1 MPTQRTDPR
10 FSIAYRKAGTALA
23 VAAAMVLYPAFVRE
37 ANAFKLFGVT
47 LWGSDEPELEI
58 INPVRY
64 TATMDVPLVDPKFYE
79 NLENAS
85 FLISD
90 QDKPVSGDLGL
101 VIKARD
107 DRDRLVASLYENA
120 RYSGVVRITVA
131 GTDIENLPPN
141 PVFDHSKPVPVHI
154 EITPGPEFSLGNI
167 TLEGDA
173 AGRNL
178 EEFDLVRGG
187 NAGSLNIIR
196 GGEKLI
202 EQLKSEGRPLA
213 KLTKRQAVA
222 DHATNTVDV
231 TMSAEAG
238 PVAPVGMIGIKGQ
251 QSVDPDFIRYYS
263 RLNAGQPYSPESL
276 RKASERL
283 RQLGVF
289 SSVTVRESEQLA
301 ANGSLPLTIE
311 VSEGKHRYFGLGA
324 QFSTTEGAGLQG
336 YWGHRNL
343 FGKAETLR
351 IEGAVSRLGEASSV
365 EGMDYSAGITF
376 TKPGVFHP
384 SATFKASLTAKTE
397 HPDTYEAKT
406 ITGAAGFSYE
416 VNDTDT
422 AAAGLEVSW
431 TDTDDAYGNNKY
443 LTTSI
448 PLEYVRDTRD
458 NKLDPTT
465 GFRAAIA
472 AKPSYE
478 AMNGTFF
485 STFEGSAT
493 GYKGLGSEDRVVLAG
508 KLGAGVL
515 VGASDLQDV
524 PATRRF
530 YAGGGGSVRGYSYQ
544 EISPYNSN
552 GDATGGRSYVLGSV
566 EARIKITDTIGLV
579 PFIDAAAVST
589 RMTPDFSDMRI
600 GAGIGLRYATPF
612 GPLRLDVAMPL
623 DKYDG
628 GNSYGIYAGIGQ
640 SF

>member
-1 MPTQRTDPR
+1 MPTKRTDPR
-10 FSIAYRKAGTALA
+10 LSIAYRKAGTALA
-23 VAAAMVLYPAFVRE
+23 VAAAVVLYPAFVRE
-37 ANAFKLFGVT
+37 ANAFKLFGIT

-64 TATMDVPLVDPKFYE
+64 SASMDVPLVDPKFYE

-120 RYSGVVRITVA
+120 RYSGVVKVSIA

-154 EITPGPEFSLGNI
+154 QITPGPEFTLGNI
-167 TLEGDA
+167 ILEGDA

-178 EEFDLVRGG
+178 EEFGLVRGG
-187 NAGSLNIIR
+187 KAGSLNIIR

-231 TMSAEAG
+231 TMAAEAG

-351 IEGAVSRLGEASSV
+351 IEGSVSRLGEASSV

-376 TKPGVFHP
+376 TRQHSKQALLPRPSILTPMKPRQLQVLQASVMRSMIP
-384 SATFKASLTAKTE
+384 ILQRQDLRSAGRIPMMPMA
-397 HPDTYEAKT
+397 
-406 ITGAAGFSYE
+406 
-416 VNDTDT
+416 
-422 AAAGLEVSW
+422 
-431 TDTDDAYGNNKY
+431 
-443 LTTSI
+443 TTSI
-448 PLEYVRDTRD
+448 
-458 NKLDPTT
+458 
-465 GFRAAIA
+465 
-472 AKPSYE
+472 
-478 AMNGTFF
+478 
-485 STFEGSAT
+485 
-493 GYKGLGSEDRVVLAG
+493 
-508 KLGAGVL
+508 
-515 VGASDLQDV
+515 
-524 PATRRF
+524 
-530 YAGGGGSVRGYSYQ
+530 
-544 EISPYNSN
+544 
-552 GDATGGRSYVLGSV
+552 
-566 EARIKITDTIGLV
+566 
-579 PFIDAAAVST
+579 
-589 RMTPDFSDMRI
+589 
-600 GAGIGLRYATPF
+600 
-612 GPLRLDVAMPL
+612 
-623 DKYDG
+623 
-628 GNSYGIYAGIGQ
+628 
-640 SF
+640 